1 MTRMLVVDDH
11 EVVRRGI
18 RQVLAEGFPGAAFG
32 EAATAAEALALL
44 AAEHWDL
51 LLLDINLP
59 GRSGL
64 EVLEDVRRQWPRLP
78 VLVLSAYPEEEF
90 AVRCLR
96 LGAAGYLTKS
106 SAADELVAAARKA
119 LEGGKYVTAAL
130 AERLAAVLG
139 GAVRGEPHEALSGR
153 ELQVVRLVATGRSM
167 REIAAE
173 LNLSEKTIATYRAR
187 IAGKLGVS
195 TNVELTRYALQHKL
209 VE

>member
-1 MTRMLVVDDH
+1 VTRILLVDDH
-11 EVVRRGI
+11 EVVRRGV
-18 RQVLAEGFPGAAFG
+18 RLVVAEGFPAAEFG
-32 EAATAAEALALL
+32 EARTASEALALL
-44 AAEHWDL
+44 AAERWDL
-51 LLLDINLP
+51 LVLDITLP

-64 EVLEDVRRQWPRLP
+64 DVLEDVRRQWPRLP

-96 LGAAGYLTKS
+96 LGAAGYLTKG
-106 SAADELVAAARKA
+106 SAADELVAACRKA

-139 GAVRGEPHEALSGR
+139 GTVRGQPHDALSGR
-153 ELQVVRLVATGRSM
+153 ELQVIRLVASGRTM

-173 LNLSEKTIATYRAR
+173 LRLSEKTIATYRAR
-187 IAGKLGVS
+187 IAQKLGVS
-195 TNVELTRYALQHKL
+195 TNVDLTRYALQHKL